1 MLSSTA
7 SALLC
12 LVGHV
17 YGSDSHKEPQCGL
30 NLLQYAAESELEPE
44 AGSGRAACKGWC
56 IGNSFDWQGKC
67 GWAACAGCE
76 ACDTLTAQPTPAPSP
91 TADNPGCKQFCAAQ
105 TYKWESKCTWN
116 TCNACPECATESPTA
131 SPTESPTASPT
142 ECYNKAM
149 CRDIGHDCCG
159 LDILTMSCAEGYHP
173 EVTGTCG
180 LIGAQKSYTC
190 KLNEYD
196 DSMCDGILGDKCCG
210 IQGVSVNCK
219 YGYEAVPTGTCGLLG
234 ARTKFTCRRPE
245 LDDSKCDSY
254 LGDACCG
261 ISGVTVKCKDGYE
274 VVETG
279 ECGLI
284 DARTKYSC
292 RAKCDA

>member
-30 NLLQYAAESELEPE
+30 NLLQYAAESELKPE

-56 IGNSFDWQGKC
+56 IDNSFEWQDKC

-76 ACDTLTAQPTPAPSP
+76 ACDTLTA
-91 TADNPGCKQFCAAQ
+91 
-105 TYKWESKCTWN
+105 
-116 TCNACPECATESPTA
+116 PTA

-234 ARTKFTCRRPE
+234 ARTQFTCRRPE

-254 LGDACCG
+254 LADACCG